1 MSSGASGSRVF
12 SQLGAYRVV
21 RQIGEGGMGAVFEG
35 VHAGNGQRVAIKV
48 LLPHYSKQPEVV
60 ARFFNE
66 ARAVVAIDH
75 PSIVKV
81 FDVGQLPDGTTY
93 MVMEFLDG
101 ETLSGRMKR
110 LGGAGM
116 GPRAIAICREVAQ
129 ALVEAHRR
137 GIIHRDLK
145 PDNVMLIS
153 DGRGGEIV
161 KVLDFGIAKIAAD
174 AELGANKA
182 AAVRTKTG
190 MVLGTPY
197 YMSPEQCRGLSGI
210 TGKTD
215 VYALGA
221 LMYHLL
227 AGRPPFVGQGV
238 GEILAMQIYET
249 PKSLIELVPS
259 VPAPISQLIA
269 RMLDKS
275 PETRP
280 NMGDVARALGSLETG
295 QYPTILATPQGMSTT
310 LRSASGEKRQTG
322 RAPAVS
328 GGKKGGSRTLVAVGL
343 TLVMAGVG
351 TGAALLVF
359 GKDQS
364 TKPQPPVGGGSTDTV
379 DKPVRG
385 GSGKVIVIVKTDP
398 PGAEVVRAS
407 DNSVLG
413 KTPWV
418 SDQEQSDEAIDVI
431 LRKAGFAD
439 KKVSVARTKDVTM
452 RWLLDPLP
460 SVPMPGPSAPS
471 GSKKHKGK
479 DDDLDVKPL
488 D

>member
-1 MSSGASGSRVF
+1 MACEATGSRVF
-12 SQLGAYRVV
+12 SQLGAYRIV

-48 LLPHYSKQPEVV
+48 LLPHFSQQPEVV

-93 MVMEFLDG
+93 MVMEFLEG
-101 ETLSGRMKR
+101 ETLAGRMKR
-110 LGGAGM
+110 LGGGGM

-145 PDNVMLIS
+145 PDNVMLIP

-174 AELGANKA
+174 AELGPNKA

-210 TGKTD
+210 SGKTD

-221 LMYHLL
+221 VMYHLL

-249 PKSLIELVPS
+249 PKSLVEVVPS
-259 VPAPISQLIA
+259 VPAPVSQLVA

-275 PETRP
+275 PEARP

-295 QYPTILATPQGMSTT
+295 QYPTILAAPQGSATT
-310 LRSASGEKRQTG
+310 MRSAASAAERRSAGGAQRRRGKAG
-322 RAPAVS
+322 ASRA
-328 GGKKGGSRTLVAVGL
+328 LVAVGL

-351 TGAALLVF
+351 TGAALLLF
-359 GKDQS
+359 AKDS
-364 TKPQPPVGGGSTDTV
+364 ATKGPVGGGATTES
-379 DKPVRG
+379 PPPGGRG
-385 GSGKVIVIVKTDP
+385 APGKVIVIVKTDP
-398 PGAEVVRAS
+398 SGAEVVRAS
-407 DNSVLG
+407 DGTVLG

-418 SDQEQSDEAIDVI
+418 SEQDRANDALEVI
-431 LRKAGFAD
+431 LRKAGFAE
-439 KKVSVARTKDVTM
+439 KKVSLTRVKDVTM
-452 RWLLDPLP
+452 RWLLEPLP
-460 SVPMPGPSAPS
+460 SVPTTTPS
-471 GSKKHKGK
+471 GSKRHRAK

>member
-1 MSSGASGSRVF
+1 MACEATGSRVF
-12 SQLGAYRVV
+12 SQLGAYRIV

-48 LLPHYSKQPEVV
+48 LLPHFSQQPEVV

-93 MVMEFLDG
+93 MVMEFLEG
-101 ETLSGRMKR
+101 ETLAGRMKR
-110 LGGAGM
+110 LGGGGM

-145 PDNVMLIS
+145 PDNVMLIP

-174 AELGANKA
+174 AELGPNKA

-210 TGKTD
+210 SGKTD

-221 LMYHLL
+221 VMYHLL

-249 PKSLIELVPS
+249 PKSLVEVVPS
-259 VPAPISQLIA
+259 VPAPVSQLVA

-275 PETRP
+275 PEARP

-295 QYPTILATPQGMSTT
+295 QYPTILATPQGGATT
-310 LRSASGEKRQTG
+310 MRSAASAVERRSAGGEQR
-322 RAPAVS
+322 RR
-328 GGKKGGSRTLVAVGL
+328 GKTGGSRALVAVGL

-351 TGAALLVF
+351 TGAALLLF
-359 GKDQS
+359 AKDS
-364 TKPQPPVGGGSTDTV
+364 ATKGPVGGGPTTES
-379 DKPVRG
+379 PPAGVRG
-385 GSGKVIVIVKTDP
+385 AAGKVIVIVKTDP
-398 PGAEVVRAS
+398 SGAEVVRAS
-407 DNSVLG
+407 DGTVLG

-418 SDQEQSDEAIDVI
+418 SEQDRADDALDVI
-431 LRKAGFAD
+431 LRKAGFAE
-439 KKVSVARTKDVTM
+439 KKVSLTRAKDVTM
-452 RWLLDPLP
+452 RWLLEPLP
-460 SVPMPGPSAPS
+460 SAPTTAPS
-471 GSKKHKGK
+471 GSKKHKAK

>member
-1 MSSGASGSRVF
+1 VF
-12 SQLGAYRVV
+12 SQLGAFRVV
-21 RQIGEGGMGAVFEG
+21 RQIGEGGMGAVYEG

-75 PSIVKV
+75 PAIVKV
-81 FDVGQLPDGTTY
+81 FDVGQLPDGTAY
-93 MVMEFLDG
+93 MVMEFLAG
-101 ETLSGRMKR
+101 ETLSARMKS
-110 LGGAGM
+110 LGGGGM
-116 GPRAIAICREVAQ
+116 GPRAIAICRQVAQ
-129 ALVEAHRR
+129 ALVVAHQR

-145 PDNVMLIS
+145 PDNVMLIP
-153 DGRGGEIV
+153 DGRGGELV

-174 AELGANKA
+174 AELGPSK

-210 TGKTD
+210 SGKTD

-221 LMYHLL
+221 LMYHLI

-249 PKSLIELVPS
+249 PKSLVEVAPS
-259 VPAPISQLIA
+259 VPLPISQLVA
-269 RMLDKS
+269 RMLAKV
-275 PETRP
+275 PEERP

-295 QYPTILATPQGMSTT
+295 NYPTILAMPEGQSTT
-310 LRSASGEKRQTG
+310 MRSAAAVERRPSSSGRS
-322 RAPAVS
+322 A
-328 GGKKGGSRTLVAVGL
+328 GKQGGSRALLAVGL

-351 TGAALLVF
+351 TGAALFVF
-359 GKDQS
+359 GGKSD
-364 TKPQPPVGGGSTDTV
+364 QPPGGHVEEPKDP
-379 DKPVRG
+379 KPR
-385 GSGKVIVIVKTDP
+385 SANGKVILIVKTDP
-398 PGAEVVRAS
+398 SGADVVRAT
-407 DNSVLG
+407 DGALLG

-418 SDQEQSDEAIDVI
+418 SEQEPSDEPLEVT
-431 LRKAGFAD
+431 LRKAGFAE
-439 KKVSVARTKDVTM
+439 KKVSVPRGKDVTM
-452 RWLLDPLP
+452 RWLLEP
-460 SVPMPGPSAPS
+460 SPTTPTPSTPAPS
-471 GSKKHKGK
+471 GNKKHKSK